1 MILSKTS
8 LFDKSNIPADSV
20 DILENFD
27 SIVQSVRPLNSKQ
40 LQQLPHNIKEF
51 SHQLTDQ
58 RGSRRLGYMN
68 EAIQLSVYTRYYLWW
83 NLVRQVRLFSNLNT
97 SAFPSKDEV
106 TALDIGTGP
115 LTVVTALWLARP
127 ELRTKKITWY
137 VMDVSQNSMKA
148 GEDIFLSVAAKTKT
162 EPWKII
168 RVKGSFGTHINQKA
182 DFITCGNAMN
192 EMEQASDMPPEYKA
206 KKLYEQLKSY
216 ASPDCKYLMVEPG
229 VPKSARLLSLFR
241 TRFIKDGFNVQSP
254 CPHAGECPMNGF
266 KAYTGSQNKWCN
278 FAFSTED
285 APKKLLKL
293 SDMAKLPKERA
304 VLSFI
309 SAIPGNALVNAESS
323 AKPSKEPATLTLR
336 IASDPLKLPGW
347 QTGFYACSELGLT
360 LVTVPTPK
368 DNWKPEKKTKAP
380 LHVHAARS
388 PGSNSNTKNSNKTEK
403 PIELAS
409 GDLLTVK
416 LNKKAPDLPKDEKSG
431 AVKINLSNQ
440 VF

>member
-8 LFDKSNIPADSV
+8 LFDKSNIPADAL
-20 DILENFD
+20 DIMENFD

-83 NLVRQVRLFSNLNT
+83 NLVRQVRLFSNMDG

-106 TALDIGTGP
+106 IALDIGTGP

-192 EMEQASDMPPEYKA
+192 EMEQASDMPPEYKS
-206 KKLYEQLKSY
+206 KKLYEQLKTY

-241 TRFIKDGFNVQSP
+241 TRFIKDGFNVQAP

-309 SAIPGNALVNAESS
+309 SAVPGNTLVNAKSS
-323 AKPSKEPATLTLR
+323 AKPSKEPGTLTLR

-360 LVTVPTPK
+360 LVTVSTPK
-368 DNWKPEKKTKAP
+368 DNSKPERNTKTP
-380 LHVHAARS
+380 LHAARS
-388 PGSNSNTKNSNKTEK
+388 HGSNSNTKDSNKTEK

>member
-51 SHQLTDQ
+51 SHQLTDE

-192 EMEQASDMPPEYKA
+192 EMEQASDMPPEYKS
-206 KKLYEQLKSY
+206 KKLYEQLKTY

-241 TRFIKDGFNVQSP
+241 SRFIKDGFSVQSP

-309 SAIPGNALVNAESS
+309 SAVPENAGTNAATPLSN
-323 AKPSKEPATLTLR
+323 SKEPGTLTLR

-380 LHVHAARS
+380 LHAARS

>member
-8 LFDKSNIPADSV
+8 LFDKSNISADSM

-51 SHQLTDQ
+51 SHQLTDE

-83 NLVRQVRLFSNLNT
+83 NLVRQVRLFSNLNA

-106 TALDIGTGP
+106 IALDIGTGP

-216 ASPDCKYLMVEPG
+216 AAPDCKYLMVEPG

-241 TRFIKDGFNVQSP
+241 SRFIKDGFSVQSP

-309 SAIPGNALVNAESS
+309 SAVPENAGTNAATPLSN
-323 AKPSKEPATLTLR
+323 SKEPGTLTLR

-360 LVTVPTPK
+360 LVTMP
-368 DNWKPEKKTKAP
+368 
-380 LHVHAARS
+380 S
-388 PGSNSNTKNSNKTEK
+388 PGNRNVKPGEK
-403 PIELAS
+403 LPELTS
-409 GDLLTVK
+409 GDLLAVK
-416 LNKKAPDLPKDEKSG
+416 LNKKTPDLPKDEKSG

-440 VF
+440 AF

>member
-1 MILSKTS
+1 MIISNTP
-8 LFDKSNIPADSV
+8 LFDKTRIPSDSA

-27 SIVQSVRPLNSKQ
+27 QVIQSVRPLNSKQ

-51 SHQLTDQ
+51 SHQLTDE

-68 EAIQLSVYTRYYLWW
+68 EAVQLSVYIRYYLWW
-83 NLVRQVRLFSNLNT
+83 NLVRQTRLFSNMDAA
-97 SAFPSKDEV
+97 AFPATDCSDDKEII
-106 TALDIGTGP
+106 ALDIGTGP

-127 ELRTKKITWY
+127 ELRSKKITWY
-137 VMDVSQNSMKA
+137 VLDVSQNSMKA
-148 GEDIFLSVAAKTKT
+148 GEDIFLSVAARTKT

-192 EMEQASDMPPEYKA
+192 EMEQTSDMPPEYKA
-206 KKLYEQLKSY
+206 KKLYEQLKAY
-216 ASPDCKYLMVEPG
+216 AKDDAKFLLVEPG

-241 TRFIKDGFNVQSP
+241 TRFIKDGFSVQAP

-304 VLSFI
+304 VLSFV
-309 SAIPGNALVNAESS
+309 SAVPAQESAAS
-323 AKPSKEPATLTLR
+323 TEKGTLALR
-336 IASDPLKLPGW
+336 IASDPIKLPGW

-360 LVTVPTPK
+360 LVTMASPRNTGKDSPK
-368 DNWKPEKKTKAP
+368 HETKA
-380 LHVHAARS
+380 
-388 PGSNSNTKNSNKTEK
+388 KNPVKETA
-403 PIELAS
+403 PAITS
-409 GDLLTVK
+409 GDLLVVK

-431 AVKINLSNQ
+431 AVKINLSNSK
-440 VF
+440 F

>member
-1 MILSKTS
+1 MILSHTP
-8 LFDKSNIPADSV
+8 LFNGQLIPSDAK

-27 SIVQSVRPLNSKQ
+27 QIVQGVRPLNSKQ

-51 SHQLTDQ
+51 SHQLTDE
-58 RGSRRLGYMN
+58 RSSRRLGYMN

-83 NLVRQVRLFSNLNT
+83 NLIRQTRLFANLNA
-97 SAFPSKDEV
+97 SAFPSQNEII
-106 TALDIGTGP
+106 ALDIGTGP

-148 GEDIFLSVAAKTKT
+148 GEDIYLSIASRTKC

-168 RVKGSFGTHINQKA
+168 RVKGSFGTNINQKA
-182 DFITCGNAMN
+182 HFITCGNAMN
-192 EMEQASDMPPEYKA
+192 EMDQASNMPPEYKA
-206 KKLYEQLKSY
+206 KKLYEQLRAY
-216 ASPDCKYLMVEPG
+216 AAPDCKYLLVEPG

-241 TRFIKDGFNVQSP
+241 TRFIKDGFSVEAP
-254 CPHAGECPMNGF
+254 CPHAEECPMNGF

-309 SAIPGNALVNAESS
+309 SATPVSKTAETE
-323 AKPSKEPATLTLR
+323 KESNILKLR
-336 IASDPLKLPGW
+336 IASDPFKLPAW
-347 QTGFYACSELGLT
+347 RTGFYACSSLGLT
-360 LVTVPTPK
+360 LVSTPTPRNTAK
-368 DNWKPEKKTKAP
+368 NDGQKNKAP
-380 LHVHAARS
+380 VF
-388 PGSNSNTKNSNKTEK
+388 SNAF
-403 PIELAS
+403 AS
-409 GDLLTVK
+409 GDLITVQ

-431 AVKINLSNQ
+431 AVVIQINEN
-440 VF
+440 

>member
-1 MILSKTS
+1 
-8 LFDKSNIPADSV
+8 
-20 DILENFD
+20 
-27 SIVQSVRPLNSKQ
+27 
-40 LQQLPHNIKEF
+40 
-51 SHQLTDQ
+51 
-58 RGSRRLGYMN
+58 
-68 EAIQLSVYTRYYLWW
+68 
-83 NLVRQVRLFSNLNT
+83 
-97 SAFPSKDEV
+97 
-106 TALDIGTGP
+106 
-115 LTVVTALWLARP
+115 
-127 ELRTKKITWY
+127 
-137 VMDVSQNSMKA
+137 
-148 GEDIFLSVAAKTKT
+148 
-162 EPWKII
+162 
-168 RVKGSFGTHINQKA
+168 
-182 DFITCGNAMN
+182 
-192 EMEQASDMPPEYKA
+192 
-206 KKLYEQLKSY
+206 
-216 ASPDCKYLMVEPG
+216 
-229 VPKSARLLSLFR
+229 
-241 TRFIKDGFNVQSP
+241 
-254 CPHAGECPMNGF
+254 MNGF

-309 SAIPGNALVNAESS
+309 SAVPGNALENTESS
-323 AKPSKEPATLTLR
+323 AKPSKEPGTLTLR

-368 DNWKPEKKTKAP
+368 DNWKPEKKTKVS

-388 PGSNSNTKNSNKTEK
+388 SGSNSNTKNSNKTEK
-403 PIELAS
+403 PIELSS

>member
-1 MILSKTS
+1 MILSRS
-8 LFDKSNIPADSV
+8 PLFDKTKIPSESL

-27 SIVQSVRPLNSKQ
+27 QVVQSVRPLNSKQ

-51 SHQLTDQ
+51 SHQLTDE

-83 NLVRQVRLFSNLNT
+83 NLVRQVRLFSNMDA
-97 SAFPSKDEV
+97 SAFPSKEEV
-106 TALDIGTGP
+106 IALDIGSGP

-137 VMDVSQNSMKA
+137 VLDVSQNSMKA
-148 GEDIFLSVAAKTKT
+148 GEDIFLSVASRTKC

-206 KKLYEQLKSY
+206 KKLYETLKVY
-216 ASPDCKYLMVEPG
+216 AKADCKFLLIEPG

-241 TRFIKDGFNVQSP
+241 TRFLKDGFCVEAP
-254 CPHAGECPMNGF
+254 CPHSGECPMNGF

-278 FAFSTED
+278 FAFNTED

-293 SDMAKLPKERA
+293 SDLSKLPKERA

-309 SAIPGNALVNAESS
+309 SAIPSTDTETVKKDENILN
-323 AKPSKEPATLTLR
+323 LR
-336 IASDPLKLPGW
+336 IASDPIKLPGW
-347 QTGFYACSELGLT
+347 QTGFYACSELGLS
-360 LVTVPTPK
+360 LVTMQSPK
-368 DNWKPEKKTKAP
+368 EKNETANNQT
-380 LHVHAARS
+380 LF
-388 PGSNSNTKNSNKTEK
+388 
-403 PIELAS
+403 S
-409 GDLLTVK
+409 GDLITVK

-431 AVKINLSNQ
+431 AVKISLDSRK
-440 VF
+440 F

>member
-20 DILENFD
+20 NILENFD

-51 SHQLTDQ
+51 SHQLTDE

-115 LTVVTALWLARP
+115 LTVVTAIWLARP

-137 VMDVSQNSMKA
+137 VMDVSQNAMKA

-206 KKLYEQLKSY
+206 KKLYEQLKAY

-241 TRFIKDGFNVQSP
+241 TRFIKDGFNVQAP

-309 SAIPGNALVNAESS
+309 SAIPRNALENTESS
-323 AKPSKEPATLTLR
+323 AKPSKEPGTLTLR

-368 DNWKPEKKTKAP
+368 DNWKPEKNTKVS
-380 LHVHAARS
+380 LHAARS

>member
-40 LQQLPHNIKEF
+40 LQQLPHNIKDF

-168 RVKGSFGTHINQKA
+168 RVKGSFGTHLNQKA

-192 EMEQASDMPPEYKA
+192 EMEQTSDMPPEYKA
-206 KKLYEQLKSY
+206 KKLYEQLKTY

-241 TRFIKDGFNVQSP
+241 TRFIKDGFNVQAP

-309 SAIPGNALVNAESS
+309 SAVPGNALDNTESS
-323 AKPSKEPATLTLR
+323 ANPSKEPATLTLR

-347 QTGFYACSELGLT
+347 QTGFYACSELGLA

-368 DNWKPEKKTKAP
+368 DNWKPEKKTKVS
-380 LHVHAARS
+380 LHAARS
-388 PGSNSNTKNSNKTEK
+388 HGSNSNTKDSNKTEK

>member
-8 LFDKSNIPADSV
+8 LFDKSNIPSDAM

-51 SHQLTDQ
+51 SHQLTDE

-83 NLVRQVRLFSNLNT
+83 NLVRQVRLFSNLDE
-97 SAFPSKDEV
+97 SVFPSCKIENDKDII
-106 TALDIGTGP
+106 ALDIGTGP

-216 ASPDCKYLMVEPG
+216 AAPDCKYLMVEPG

-241 TRFIKDGFNVQSP
+241 SRFIKDGFSVQSP
-254 CPHAGECPMNGF
+254 CPHVGECPMNGF

-309 SAIPGNALVNAESS
+309 SAVPENAGTNAATPLSN
-323 AKPSKEPATLTLR
+323 SKESGTLTLR

-360 LVTVPTPK
+360 LVTMP
-368 DNWKPEKKTKAP
+368 
-380 LHVHAARS
+380 S
-388 PGSNSNTKNSNKTEK
+388 PGNRNVKPGEK
-403 PIELAS
+403 PPELTS

-416 LNKKAPDLPKDEKSG
+416 LNKKTPDLPKDEKSG

-440 VF
+440 AF

>member
-1 MILSKTS
+1 MILSKNS
-8 LFDKSNIPADSV
+8 LFDKSKIPADAI

-27 SIVQSVRPLNSKQ
+27 QIVQSVRPLNSKQ

-51 SHQLTDQ
+51 SHQLTDE

-83 NLVRQVRLFSNLNT
+83 NLVRQVRLFSNLDE
-97 SAFPSKDEV
+97 SIFPANQTDDNKEIIG
-106 TALDIGTGP
+106 LDIGTGP
-115 LTVVTALWLARP
+115 LTVVIALWLSRP
-127 ELRTKKITWY
+127 ELRNKKITWY

-148 GEDIFLSVAAKTKT
+148 GEDIFLAVASRTKC

-192 EMEQASDMPPEYKA
+192 EMEQASDMPPEFKA

-216 ASPDCKYLMVEPG
+216 AKAETKFLLIEPG

-241 TRFIKDGFNVQSP
+241 TRFIKDGFAVKAP
-254 CPHAGECPMNGF
+254 CPHSGDCPMNGF

-278 FAFSTED
+278 FAFNTED

-309 SAIPGNALVNAESS
+309 TATPSDSDDEKN
-323 AKPSKEPATLTLR
+323 KPNENLSLR
-336 IASDPLKLPGW
+336 IASDPLRLPGW

-360 LVTVPTPK
+360 LVTMPSPK
-368 DNWKPEKKTKAP
+368 DKAPAEKKGTRKTNNRNSGETDSTIP
-380 LHVHAARS
+380 LLT
-388 PGSNSNTKNSNKTEK
+388 N
-403 PIELAS
+403 
-409 GDLLTVK
+409 GDLITVK
-416 LNKKAPDLPKDEKSG
+416 LNKKTPDLPKDEKSG

-440 VF
+440 KF

>member
-8 LFDKSNIPADSV
+8 LFDKSRIPADSM

-27 SIVQSVRPLNSKQ
+27 QIVQSVRPLNSKQ

-51 SHQLTDQ
+51 SHQLTDE
-58 RGSRRLGYMN
+58 RSNRRLGYMN

-83 NLVRQVRLFSNLNT
+83 NLVRQVRLFSNMDE
-97 SAFPSKDEV
+97 SAFPALSENDEKEII
-106 TALDIGTGP
+106 ALDIGTGP

-127 ELRTKKITWY
+127 ELRSKKITWY
-137 VMDVSQNSMKA
+137 VLDVSQNSMKV

-192 EMEQASDMPPEYKA
+192 EMEQTSDMPPEFKA
-206 KKLYEQLKSY
+206 KKLYEQLKAY
-216 ASPDCKYLMVEPG
+216 AAPGCKYFLIEPG

-241 TRFIKDGFNVQSP
+241 TRFIKDGLSVQAP
-254 CPHAGECPMNGF
+254 CPHADECPMNGF

-285 APKKLLKL
+285 APRKLLKL

-309 SAIPGNALVNAESS
+309 SAVPKDDAKEKNTAEG
-323 AKPSKEPATLTLR
+323 TLILR

-360 LVTVPTPK
+360 LVSMPSPK
-368 DNWKPEKKTKAP
+368 ENQQKKGPAKSEPQLVLT
-380 LHVHAARS
+380 
-388 PGSNSNTKNSNKTEK
+388 
-403 PIELAS
+403 S

-416 LNKKAPDLPKDEKSG
+416 LNKKAPELPKDEKSG

-440 VF
+440 AY

>member
-1 MILSKTS
+1 MILSRTPLFEKDRIPEDS
-8 LFDKSNIPADSV
+8 LE
-20 DILENFD
+20 ILENFD
-27 SIVQSVRPLNSKQ
+27 QIIQSVRPLNSRQ

-51 SHQLTDQ
+51 SHQLTDE

-68 EAIQLSVYTRYYLWW
+68 EAVQLSVYTRYYLWW
-83 NLVRQVRLFSNLNT
+83 NLVRQTRLFSNMD
-97 SAFPSKDEV
+97 SSSFPEPGADEKEIIG
-106 TALDIGTGP
+106 LDIGSGP

-137 VMDVSQNSMKA
+137 ILDVSQNSMKA
-148 GEDIFLSVAAKTKT
+148 GEDIFLAVASRTKC

-192 EMEQASDMPPEYKA
+192 EMDQASDMPPEYKA
-206 KKLYEQLKSY
+206 KKLYEQMKAY
-216 ASPDCKYLMVEPG
+216 AKPDCKYLLIEPG

-241 TRFIKDGFNVQSP
+241 SRFLKDGYKVQAP

-293 SDMAKLPKERA
+293 SDLAKLPKERA

-309 SAIPGNALVNAESS
+309 SAV
-323 AKPSKEPATLTLR
+323 PACSETNKTETENELLLR
-336 IASDPLKLPGW
+336 IASDPIKLPGW

-360 LVTVPTPK
+360 LISMPA
-368 DNWKPEKKTKAP
+368 KKTNP
-380 LHVHAARS
+380 
-388 PGSNSNTKNSNKTEK
+388 KNVQDPKKRTFQKNEK
-403 PIELAS
+403 NDEPDFAS

-431 AVKINLSNQ
+431 AIKIIL
-440 VF
+440 

>member
-1 MILSKTS
+1 
-8 LFDKSNIPADSV
+8 
-20 DILENFD
+20 
-27 SIVQSVRPLNSKQ
+27 
-40 LQQLPHNIKEF
+40 
-51 SHQLTDQ
+51 
-58 RGSRRLGYMN
+58 
-68 EAIQLSVYTRYYLWW
+68 
-83 NLVRQVRLFSNLNT
+83 
-97 SAFPSKDEV
+97 
-106 TALDIGTGP
+106 
-115 LTVVTALWLARP
+115 
-127 ELRTKKITWY
+127 
-137 VMDVSQNSMKA
+137 
-148 GEDIFLSVAAKTKT
+148 
-162 EPWKII
+162 
-168 RVKGSFGTHINQKA
+168 
-182 DFITCGNAMN
+182 MN

-241 TRFIKDGFNVQSP
+241 TRFIKDGFNVQAP

-309 SAIPGNALVNAESS
+309 SAVPGNALENAESS

-368 DNWKPEKKTKAP
+368 DNWKPEKKTKAS
-380 LHVHAARS
+380 LHAARS